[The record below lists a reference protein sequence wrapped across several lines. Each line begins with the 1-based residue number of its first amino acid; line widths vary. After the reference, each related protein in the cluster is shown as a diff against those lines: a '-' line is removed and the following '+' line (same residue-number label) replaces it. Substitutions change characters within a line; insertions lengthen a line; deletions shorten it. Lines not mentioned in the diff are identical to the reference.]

1 VARYRVGLETR
12 ERILEATRTL
22 LAEDGIDGITLK
34 RITTVAEVGVGSF
47 YNLFDSKEAAVFEV
61 IRQALDAVDPHRGSA
76 DGDTLEEL
84 IDAFVT
90 FMTGPSPIAR
100 IYLQLA
106 GLGLTDAAI
115 AQRVLR
121 SHRRRV
127 QRFAAACRREDPALS
142 DEEAREQAE
151 TIMAALTGLGLTALI
166 DPGFD
171 MRAHAERLAVGG
183 SMRRVSAAER
193 RTEATG

>member
-1 VARYRVGLETR
+1 MARYRVGLETR
-12 ERILEATRTL
+12 ERILDATRTL

-61 IRQALDAVDPHRGSA
+61 IRQALDAVDPHRGRA

-127 QRFAAACRREDPALS
+127 QRFAAACRREDPSLS
-142 DEEAREQAE
+142 DEGAREQAE

-171 MRAHAERLAVGG
+171 MRAHAERLVLSAGA
-183 SMRRVSAAER
+183 SRRAAEDR
-193 RTEATG
+193 AEATG

>member
-22 LAEDGIDGITLK
+22 LAQDGIDGVTLK
-34 RITTVAEVGVGSF
+34 RITATAEVGVGSF

-61 IRQALDAVDPHRGSA
+61 VRQALDAVDPHPGRA

-84 IDAFVT
+84 VEAFVA
-90 FMTGPSPIAR
+90 FMTGSSTIAR

-115 AQRVLR
+115 ASRVLR

-127 QRFAAACRREDPALS
+127 QRFAAACRREDPSLD
-142 DEEAREQAE
+142 DEAAREQAE

-166 DPGFD
+166 DPSFD
-171 MRAHAERLAVGG
+171 MRAHAARLVVNGAVRRSAPSER
-183 SMRRVSAAER
+183 
-193 RTEATG
+193 

>member
-1 VARYRVGLETR
+1 MARYRVGLETR

-22 LAEDGIDGITLK
+22 LAQDGIDGVTLK
-34 RITTVAEVGVGSF
+34 RITATADVGVGSF
-47 YNLFDSKEAAVFEV
+47 YNLFESKEAAVFEV
-61 IRQALDAVDPHRGSA
+61 VRQALDAVDPHPGSA

-84 IDAFVT
+84 VDAFVT
-90 FMTGPSPIAR
+90 FMTGSSTIAR

-106 GLGLTDAAI
+106 GLGLTDPAI
-115 AQRVLR
+115 ASRVLR

-127 QRFAAACRREDPALS
+127 QRFAAACRRDDPTLDA
-142 DEEAREQAE
+142 DAARERAE

-171 MRAHAERLAVGG
+171 MRAHAARLIMDGG
-183 SMRRVSAAER
+183 MRRASAVE
-193 RTEATG
+193 G

>member
-1 VARYRVGLETR
+1 MARYRVGLETR

-22 LAEDGIDGITLK
+22 LAQDGIDGVTLK
-34 RITTVAEVGVGSF
+34 RITATAEVGVGSF

-61 IRQALDAVDPHRGSA
+61 VRQALDAVDPHPGRA

-84 IDAFVT
+84 VEAFVA
-90 FMTGPSPIAR
+90 FMTGSSTIAR

-115 AQRVLR
+115 ASRVLR

-127 QRFAAACRREDPALS
+127 QRFAAACRREDPSLD
-142 DEEAREQAE
+142 DEAAREQAE

-166 DPGFD
+166 DPSFD
-171 MRAHAERLAVGG
+171 MRAHAARLVVNGAVRRSAPSER
-183 SMRRVSAAER
+183 
-193 RTEATG
+193 

>member
-22 LAEDGIDGITLK
+22 LAQHGVEGVTLK
-34 RITTVAEVGVGSF
+34 RITAEADVGVGSF

-61 IRQALDAVDPHRGSA
+61 VRQALDAVDPHRGSPG
-76 DGDTLEEL
+76 GDTIEEL
-84 IDAFVT
+84 VDAFVE
-90 FMTGPSPIAR
+90 FMTGSATIAR

-106 GLGLTDAAI
+106 GLGLTDPAI

-127 QRFAAACRREDPALS
+127 QRFAAACRRADPELGED
-142 DEEAREQAE
+142 DAREQAE

-166 DPGFD
+166 DPSFD
-171 MRAHAERLAVGG
+171 MRAHAARLVVDGG
-183 SMRRVSAAER
+183 ARRAS
-193 RTEATG
+193 TSGG

>member
-1 VARYRVGLETR
+1 MARYRVGLETR

-22 LAEDGIDGITLK
+22 LAQDGIDGVTLK
-34 RITTVAEVGVGSF
+34 RITAAADVGVGSF
-47 YNLFDSKEAAVFEV
+47 YNLFDSKEAVVFEV
-61 IRQALDAVDPHRGSA
+61 VRQALDAVDPHPGGA

-84 IDAFVT
+84 VDAFVA
-90 FMTGPSPIAR
+90 FMTGSSTIAR

-106 GLGLTDAAI
+106 GLGLTDPAI
-115 AQRVLR
+115 ASRVLR

-142 DEEAREQAE
+142 EDEAREQAE

-171 MRAHAERLAVGG
+171 MRAHAARLVVDG
-183 SMRRVSAAER
+183 SVRRVASHD
-193 RTEATG
+193 G

>member
-1 VARYRVGLETR
+1 MARYRVGLETR

-34 RITTVAEVGVGSF
+34 RITASAEVGVGSF

-61 IRQALDAVDPHRGSA
+61 IRQALDAVDPHRDSPG
-76 DGDTLEEL
+76 GDTLAEL
-84 IDAFVT
+84 VEAFVT
-90 FMTGPSPIAR
+90 FMTESSTIAR
-100 IYLQLA
+100 IYLQIA
-106 GLGLTDAAI
+106 GLGLTDPAI
-115 AQRVLR
+115 AKRVLR

-127 QRFAAACRREDPALS
+127 HRFAAACRREDPSLS

-151 TIMAALTGLGLTALI
+151 TVMAALTGLGLTALI

-171 MRAHAERLAVGG
+171 MRAHAARLVV
-183 SMRRVSAAER
+183 RPESARIGAS
-193 RTEATG
+193 GV

>member
-1 VARYRVGLETR
+1 MARYRVGLETR

-22 LAEDGIDGITLK
+22 LAKDGIDGVTLK
-34 RITTVAEVGVGSF
+34 RITATADVGVGSF

-61 IRQALDAVDPHRGSA
+61 VRQALDAVDPHRGAA
-76 DGDTLEEL
+76 DDDTLAEL
-84 IDAFVT
+84 VDAFVE
-90 FMTGPSPIAR
+90 FMTGQSDIAR

-115 AQRVLR
+115 AARVLR

-127 QRFAAACRREDPALS
+127 QRFAAACRREDPALD
-142 DEEAREQAE
+142 DEQARERAE

-171 MRAHAERLAVGG
+171 MRAHAARLVVGANG
-183 SMRRVSAAER
+183 RSAASHD
-193 RTEATG
+193 G

>member
-1 VARYRVGLETR
+1 MARYRVGLETR

-22 LAEDGIDGITLK
+22 LAQDGIDGVTLK
-34 RITTVAEVGVGSF
+34 RITAAADVGVGSF

-61 IRQALDAVDPHRGSA
+61 VRQALDAVDPHPGGA
-76 DGDTLEEL
+76 DGETLAEL
-84 IDAFVT
+84 VEAFVA
-90 FMTGPSPIAR
+90 FMTGSATIAR

-106 GLGLTDAAI
+106 GLGLTDPAI
-115 AQRVLR
+115 ASRVLR

-127 QRFAAACRREDPALS
+127 QRFAAACLRDDPSL
-142 DEEAREQAE
+142 DHDGAREQAE

-171 MRAHAERLAVGG
+171 MRAHAARLVVGAG
-183 SMRRVSAAER
+183 DGRARP
-193 RTEATG
+193 TDD

>member
-1 VARYRVGLETR
+1 MAHYRVGLETR
-12 ERILEATRTL
+12 ERILDATRTL
-22 LAEDGIDGITLK
+22 LAEDGIEGITLK
-34 RITTVAEVGVGSF
+34 RITALAEVGVGSF
-47 YNLFDSKEAAVFEV
+47 YNLFDSKEAVVFEV
-61 IRQALDAVDPHRGSA
+61 VRQALDAVDPHPGSA

-84 IDAFVT
+84 VDAFVH
-90 FMTGPSPIAR
+90 FMTGSSTIAR

-115 AQRVLR
+115 AARVLR

-127 QRFAAACRREDPALS
+127 QRFTAACRRDDPTLDA
-142 DEEAREQAE
+142 EAARERAE

-171 MRAHAERLAVGG
+171 MRAHADRLVGRSG
-183 SMRRVSAAER
+183 QPGNMGRPGAPV
-193 RTEATG
+193 

>member
-22 LAEDGIDGITLK
+22 LAESGIDGITLK
-34 RITTVAEVGVGSF
+34 RITAAAEVGVGSF

-61 IRQALDAVDPHRGSA
+61 IRQALDAVDPHPGRG

-90 FMTGPSPIAR
+90 FMTGSSTIAR

-106 GLGLTDAAI
+106 GLGLTDPAI

-127 QRFAAACRREDPALS
+127 QRFAAACRSDDPSLS
-142 DEEAREQAE
+142 QEEAREQAE
-151 TIMAALTGLGLTALI
+151 TVMAALTGLGLTALI
-166 DPGFD
+166 DPSFD
-171 MRAHAERLAVGG
+171 MRAHAARLLVGP
-183 SMRRVSAAER
+183 
-193 RTEATG
+193 RTGRASSVDAD

>member
-1 VARYRVGLETR
+1 MARYRVGLETR

-22 LAEDGIDGITLK
+22 LAQDGIDGVTLK
-34 RITTVAEVGVGSF
+34 RITASADVGVGSF

-61 IRQALDAVDPHRGSA
+61 VRQALDAVDPHPGGAS
-76 DGDTLEEL
+76 GDTLAEL
-84 IDAFVT
+84 VEAFVE
-90 FMTGPSPIAR
+90 FMTGQSEIAR

-115 AQRVLR
+115 ASRVLR

-127 QRFAAACRREDPALS
+127 QRFAAACRREDADLD
-142 DEEAREQAE
+142 DEGARERAE

-166 DPGFD
+166 DPTFD
-171 MRAHAERLAVGG
+171 MRAHAARLIVDDPA
-183 SMRRVSAAER
+183 RRVASR
-193 RTEATG
+193 DG

>member
-22 LAEDGIDGITLK
+22 LAQDGIDGVTLK
-34 RITTVAEVGVGSF
+34 RITAAADVGVGSF
-47 YNLFDSKEAAVFEV
+47 YNQFDSKEAVVFEV
-61 IRQALDAVDPHRGSA
+61 VRQALDAVDPHPGRAG
-76 DGDTLEEL
+76 GDTLEEL
-84 IDAFVT
+84 VDAFVA
-90 FMTGPSPIAR
+90 FMTSSSTIAR

-115 AQRVLR
+115 ASRVLR

-142 DEEAREQAE
+142 EEEAREQAE

-171 MRAHAERLAVGG
+171 MRAHAARLVDG
-183 SMRRVSAAER
+183 SVRRVASHDA
-193 RTEATG
+193 

>member
-1 VARYRVGLETR
+1 MARYRVGLETR

-22 LAEDGIDGITLK
+22 LAQDGIDGVTLK
-34 RITTVAEVGVGSF
+34 RITATADVGVGSF
-47 YNLFDSKEAAVFEV
+47 YNLFESKEAAVFEV
-61 IRQALDAVDPHRGSA
+61 VRQALDAVDPHPGSA

-84 IDAFVT
+84 VDAFVT
-90 FMTGPSPIAR
+90 FMTGSSTIAR

-106 GLGLTDAAI
+106 GLGLTDSAI
-115 AQRVLR
+115 ASRVLR

-127 QRFAAACRREDPALS
+127 QRFAAACRRDDPTLDA
-142 DEEAREQAE
+142 DAARERAE

-171 MRAHAERLAVGG
+171 MRAHAARLIMDGG
-183 SMRRVSAAER
+183 MRRASAVE
-193 RTEATG
+193 G

>member
-22 LAEDGIDGITLK
+22 LAQHGIDGVTLK
-34 RITTVAEVGVGSF
+34 RITAAADVGVGSF

-61 IRQALDAVDPHRGSA
+61 VRQALDAVDPHPGSPG
-76 DGDTLEEL
+76 GDTLEEL
-84 IDAFVT
+84 VDAFVA
-90 FMTGPSPIAR
+90 FMTDSSTIAR

-106 GLGLTDAAI
+106 GLGLTDPAI
-115 AQRVLR
+115 ASRVLR

-127 QRFAAACRREDPALS
+127 QRFAAACRREDPSLDA
-142 DEEAREQAE
+142 DAAREQAE

-171 MRAHAERLAVGG
+171 MRAHAALLVVDGA
-183 SMRRVSAAER
+183 SR
-193 RTEATG
+193 RTAARDV